1 MAPILMAV
9 DRWVVKAAMA
19 VAMVL
24 MALMSCVTFYQVITR
39 FVLERPATWTEVTAR
54 SMMIWMVYLGL
65 VAALRSGALISIDLL
80 ITSVPD
86 RVRKVIAVLMALLTL
101 AVLAVMFWYGW
112 AMADR
117 TSSQSLAGLT
127 DPITGSSIS
136 IGLVY
141 AAIPIGAA
149 LSIIAVIARLA
160 EELASSG
167 GKPEAEVVHDF

>member
-1 MAPILMAV
+1 MASILTAI
-9 DRWVVKAAMA
+9 DRIVVRAAMA

-24 MALMSCVTFYQVITR
+24 LALMSCVTFYQVITR

-54 SMMIWMVYLGL
+54 SLMIWMVYLGL
-65 VAALRSGALISIDLL
+65 VAALRSGTLISIDLVL
-80 ITSVPD
+80 TSVPD
-86 RVRKVIAVLMALLTL
+86 RIRKAMATAIAVLTL
-101 AVLAVMFWYGW
+101 FVLGVMVWYGW
-112 AMADR
+112 SMAER

-149 LSIIAVIARLA
+149 LSVVAVIARLV
-160 EELASSG
+160 EELFGAG
-167 GKPEAEVVHDF
+167 GAPEPEIVHDL